1 MRRENAG
8 QIRVLEAFFAVLVVF
23 SAFTVT
29 TSFTVSPNN
38 AKRED
43 LASIGLQALLKL
55 DSDGSLGNYVSGG
68 NWSLLRDVLDE
79 VLPIGVCFN
88 LTVYDDQMQQV
99 NSATV
104 ANGGLSNQ
112 EIAFVEYVCASRN
125 PVFNCYT
132 IHIWLAVAS

>member
-43 LASIGLQALLKL
+43 LASVVKA
-55 DSDGSLGNYVSGG
+55 
-68 NWSLLRDVLDE
+68 R
-79 VLPIGVCFN
+79 F
-88 LTVYDDQMQQV
+88 
-99 NSATV
+99 
-104 ANGGLSNQ
+104 
-112 EIAFVEYVCASRN
+112 
-125 PVFNCYT
+125 
-132 IHIWLAVAS
+132 